1 MFEVIKKTLEAGLGA
16 VAMTQEK
23 IQELTDELIVQGDLS
38 QKEGVDLFKELKKSA
53 EDNQNKMKSIVEDRV
68 HKVIKNMGIATKE
81 DIQAL
86 EGKIEA
92 LEVKL
97 NKTK

>member
-23 IQELTDELIVQGDLS
+23 IQELTDELVVQGNLS
-38 QKEGVDLFKELKKSA
+38 EKEGGDLFKELKKSA
-53 EDNQNKMKSIVEDRV
+53 EDTQNKVRSIVEDQV
-68 HKVIKNMGIATKE
+68 HKAIKEMGIATKE
-81 DIQAL
+81 DIKAL